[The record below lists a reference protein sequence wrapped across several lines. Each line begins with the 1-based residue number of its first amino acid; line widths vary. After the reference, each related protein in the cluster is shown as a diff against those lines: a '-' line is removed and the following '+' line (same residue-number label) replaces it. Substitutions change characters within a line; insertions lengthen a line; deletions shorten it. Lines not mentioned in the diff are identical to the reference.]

1 MSHAR
6 VSHATLSY
14 ELRRK
19 YMALTYIP
27 HRHGMLY
34 VIRVNESC
42 HTHTWDLSESR
53 HIGIRMCHVT
63 HIHITCIEY
72 NLWYTCEWV
81 MSHTWVR
88 SEWVTSHGYTN
99 EIRHAYMSH
108 IHVTHRYMNELCH
121 IYMSHTKMPHTY
133 ISHTYIPHTHRH
145 EICDTYEWVMSH
157 IWVSHVTHM
166 NESCHTYE
174 WVMSHIWMS
183 HVTHMNESCHTYE
196 WVMSHIWMSH
206 VTHMSEIWVSHIT

>member
-108 IHVTHRYMNELCH
+108 T
-121 IYMSHTKMPHTY
+121 YMSRTGIWMSYVTYTCHTQRCHTHTY
-133 ISHTYIPHTHRH
+133 HIHTYRTHIGMRYVIP
-145 EICDTYEWVMSH
+145 
-157 IWVSHVTHM
+157 M

-174 WVMSHIWMS
+174 
-183 HVTHMNESCHTYE
+183 
-196 WVMSHIWMSH
+196 
-206 VTHMSEIWVSHIT
+206 